1 MKVIITEDQSERLK
15 RVETFKN
22 LFHRYWDKKGPI
34 VDDTFLK
41 LFDVKDL
48 GLSKLNILPMLT
60 EYLGEDNARQMAM
73 DVIDKDHRINRGDCG
88 GYEFDFYL
96 EKVDEDSESFEVDV
110 DVSLRGGSV
119 ALVMVGGELMSLDD
133 AIKDEDFG
141 WEIKEEVEDC
151 VLDYIENNITN
162 RTGMIIRIHKLRF
175 I

>member
-1 MKVIITEDQSERLK
+1 MKVILNENQYERLK
-15 RVETFKN
+15 RIGFYKKMFFK
-22 LFHRYWDKKGPI
+22 YWDKNPV
-34 VDDTFLK
+34 VDSTFINLFPLK
-41 LFDVKDL
+41 EL

-133 AIKDEDFG
+133 AINDEDFG

-151 VLDYIENNITN
+151 IFDYIENNITN
-162 RTGMIIRIHKLRF
+162 RTGIIIRIYKLRF

>member
-1 MKVIITEDQSERLK
+1 MKVILTEDQYERLK
-15 RVETFKN
+15 RIGTYKKMFYK
-22 LFHRYWDKKGPI
+22 YWDKKPI
-34 VDDTFLK
+34 VDDTFIK

-73 DVIDKDHRINRGDCG
+73 DVINKDHRINRGDCG

-133 AIKDEDFG
+133 AINDEDFG

-151 VLDYIENNITN
+151 IFDYIENNITN
-162 RTGMIIRIHKLRF
+162 RTGIIIRIYKLRF